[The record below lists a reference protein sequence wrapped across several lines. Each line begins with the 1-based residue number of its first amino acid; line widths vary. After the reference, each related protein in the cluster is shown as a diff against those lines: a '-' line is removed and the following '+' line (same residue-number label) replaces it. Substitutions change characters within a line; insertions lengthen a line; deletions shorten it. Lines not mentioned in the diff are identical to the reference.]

1 MKDASG
7 PKRSLPNSDLDEND
21 SKRGSEPKE
30 KADKQKRKKLRKRR
44 SSSSPEEDIIDGF
57 VIASYSSLRNL
68 EVVSPNTPDCLPVL
82 VGGQNEEPVEA
93 AANGIQEIEEE
104 VPRLPTESNE

>member
-7 PKRSLPNSDLDEND
+7 PKRSRPSSADLEDD
-21 SKRGSEPKE
+21 SKRGSDAKE
-30 KADKQKRKKLRKRR
+30 KLDKQKRKKLRKRR

-68 EVVSPNTPDCLPVL
+68 EVSESCVVF
-82 VGGQNEEPVEA
+82 VG
-93 AANGIQEIEEE
+93 I
-104 VPRLPTESNE
+104 L

>member
-7 PKRSLPNSDLDEND
+7 PKRSRPNSDLEEND

-68 EVVSPNTPDCLPVL
+68 EVSEFNVSFTDGFILNICMMLKLLCKQCSHFELSTNNLW
-82 VGGQNEEPVEA
+82 
-93 AANGIQEIEEE
+93 
-104 VPRLPTESNE
+104 